1 MDKSRSSRC
10 SSRSMY
16 RRLDTGYCYTRWYLT
31 TQTRVTLTLVGTTQ
45 TRVTVTLVGTTQ
57 TRVTVTLVATTQT
70 RVTVTL
76 VGTCLKVVSDTV
88 HMSSCKDV

>member
-1 MDKSRSSRC
+1 MDRSRSSRC

-57 TRVTVTLVATTQT
+57 TRVTVTLV
-70 RVTVTL
+70 
-76 VGTCLKVVSDTV
+76 GTCLKVVSDTV